1 MLIRDEKMKIGGSN
15 LSEFEELLEKIQQ
28 QKPELTK
35 QDIEDKIKQKMEKIG
50 PGYLTN
56 EGALFLIAGDL
67 GISLKQNFKELPT
80 EMGLKDIY
88 VGARDV
94 SIESRVLNISPT
106 KQFSRKD
113 GSPFLL
119 RTMTVYDNDSAVS
132 VKLWDEKANLPGI
145 DELKPGDLIKIIK
158 AYVKSD
164 LNGSPTINVG
174 SGSNIESTNKES
186 KICAVDELT
195 IDVSEVKENQS
206 NLVVSGKIDG
216 SITTLEFTNRRGEP
230 GKGLRMRLKG
240 KDDATKGV
248 VIWGRDE
255 SFLPKV
261 IPQNAKV
268 RLLGVRTKVG
278 NQGLEIHGNE
288 ATLVEIEGGK
298 EVEPVIV
305 RIGTKRN
312 DGDKTVAIGIDIKKN
327 MVYMSDSSKMLD
339 SVNTGDVVECM
350 PSKVFGNSIT
360 INHDSF
366 LRKID
371 DDKSIPPLS
380 SLRTKISE
388 VKSGNDYCVEAII
401 LKEPEKREV
410 QTKTGETILLSE
422 MFVEDDSGQIW
433 IKGWRNQAIL
443 LDGHSVGE
451 IISVTAV
458 NAKAGLEGRTE
469 LFLTP
474 FSSIVKKN

>member
-1 MLIRDEKMKIGGSN
+1 M
-15 LSEFEELLEKIQQ
+15 SEFEELLEKIQE

-35 QDIEDKIKQKMEKIG
+35 QDIDDRVKQKIEKIG
-50 PGYLTN
+50 PGYLTE
-56 EGALFLIAGDL
+56 EGALFLIAKDL
-67 GISLKQNFKELPT
+67 GISLKQTLKT
-80 EMGLKDIY
+80 EMSLKDIY
-88 VGARDV
+88 VGAKDV

-113 GSPFLL
+113 DSPFLL

-145 DELKPGDLIKIIK
+145 EELKPGDLIKIIK
-158 AYVKSD
+158 AYIKSD

-174 SGSNIESTNKES
+174 SGSNIEPTNKES
-186 KICAVDELT
+186 KIRAVDELT
-195 IDVSEVKENQS
+195 IDASEVKENQS

-240 KDDATKGV
+240 NDDTTKGV

-268 RLLGVRTKVG
+268 RLLGVRTKIG

-288 ATLVEIEGGK
+288 ATLIEIEGGK
-298 EVEPVIV
+298 ESEPVIV
-305 RIGTKRN
+305 RVATMKRN
-312 DGDKTVAIGIDIKKN
+312 DGGKTVAMGIDNKKN
-327 MVYMSDSSKMLD
+327 TVYLTDSSNMLD
-339 SVNTGDVVECM
+339 SISAGDVIECM
-350 PSKVFGNSIT
+350 PAQVFGNAVT
-360 INHDSF
+360 INNDSF
-366 LRKID
+366 VRKID
-371 DDKSIPPLS
+371 DDGSIPSLS
-380 SLRTKISE
+380 DLRTKISE
-388 VKSGNDYCVEAII
+388 IKSENNYCVEAII

-422 MFVEDDSGQIW
+422 MFVEDASGQIW

-443 LDGHSVGE
+443 LDGLSSGE

-474 FSSIVKKN
+474 FSAVVKKN

>member
-1 MLIRDEKMKIGGSN
+1 M
-15 LSEFEELLEKIQQ
+15 SEFEELLEKIQE

-35 QDIEDKIKQKMEKIG
+35 QDIEDRIKQKKEKIG
-50 PGYLTN
+50 TGYLTDQ
-56 EGALFLIAGDL
+56 GALFLIASDL
-67 GISLKQNFKELPT
+67 GISLKQTLKV
-80 EMGLKDIY
+80 EMNLKDLY
-88 VGARDV
+88 VGAKDV
-94 SIESRVLNISPT
+94 SVESRVLNISPA

-145 DELKPGDLIKIIK
+145 EELKPGDLIKIIK

-186 KICAVDELT
+186 EIRPIDDLT

-206 NLVVSGKIDG
+206 NLVVLGKIDG
-216 SITTLEFTNRRGEP
+216 NITTLEFTNRRGEP
-230 GKGLRMRLKG
+230 GKGLRMRLKENDG
-240 KDDATKGV
+240 TAKGV
-248 VIWGRDE
+248 VIWGKDE
-255 SFLPKV
+255 SLLPKV
-261 IPQNAKV
+261 ISQNAKV
-268 RLLGVRTKVG
+268 RLLGVRTKIG

-298 EVEPVIV
+298 ESEPVIV
-305 RIGTKRN
+305 RIATIKRN
-312 DGDKTVAIGIDIKKN
+312 DGGKTVAIGIDNKKN
-327 MVYMSDSSKMLD
+327 MVYVSDSSNMLVPI
-339 SVNTGDVVECM
+339 SAGDVIECM
-350 PSKVFGNSIT
+350 PSQVFGNSIT

-380 SLRTKISE
+380 DLRTKISE
-388 VKSGNDYCVEAII
+388 IKSENNYCVEAII

>member
-1 MLIRDEKMKIGGSN
+1 
-15 LSEFEELLEKIQQ
+15 LSEFEELLEKIRE

-35 QDIEDKIKQKMEKIG
+35 EDIDDKIKQKKEKIG
-50 PGYLTN
+50 VGYLTDQ
-56 EGALFLIAGDL
+56 GALFLIASDL
-67 GISLKQNFKELPT
+67 GISLKQTLKV

-88 VGARDV
+88 VGAKDV

-119 RTMTVYDNDSAVS
+119 RTMTVYDNDSTAS

-145 DELKPGDLIKIIK
+145 EELKPGDLIKIIK

-174 SGSNIESTNKES
+174 SGSNIESANKES
-186 KICAVDELT
+186 KICPIDDLA
-195 IDVSEVKENQS
+195 IDVSDVKENQS
-206 NLVVSGKIDG
+206 NLVVLGKMDG
-216 SITTLEFTNRRGEP
+216 NITTLEFTNKRGEP

-240 KDDATKGV
+240 NDGTAKGV
-248 VIWGRDE
+248 VIWGKDE
-255 SFLPKV
+255 SFLPKL

-278 NQGLEIHGNE
+278 TQGLEIHGNE

-298 EVEPVIV
+298 ETEPVIV
-305 RIGTKRN
+305 RIATIKRN
-312 DGDKTVAIGIDIKKN
+312 DGEKTIATGIDDKKN
-327 MVYMSDSSKMLD
+327 MVYISDSSNMLD
-339 SVNTGDVVECM
+339 SISTGDVIECM
-350 PSKVFGNSIT
+350 PAQVFGNAVT
-360 INHDSF
+360 INNDSF
-366 LRKID
+366 VRKID
-371 DDKSIPPLS
+371 DDGSIPSLS
-380 SLRTKISE
+380 DLRTKISE
-388 VKSGNDYCVEAII
+388 IKSENNYCVEAII

-443 LDGHSVGE
+443 LDGLSSGE

-474 FSSIVKKN
+474 NSTVVKKN

>member
-1 MLIRDEKMKIGGSN
+1 M
-15 LSEFEELLEKIQQ
+15 SEFEELLEKIQQ

-35 QDIEDKIKQKMEKIG
+35 QDIEDRIKQKKEKIG
-50 PGYLTN
+50 TGYLTDQ
-56 EGALFLIAGDL
+56 GALFLIAADL
-67 GISLKQNFKELPT
+67 GISLKQTLKV
-80 EMGLKDIY
+80 EMNLKDLY
-88 VGARDV
+88 VGAKDV

-145 DELKPGDLIKIIK
+145 EDLKPGNLIKIVK

-186 KICAVDELT
+186 EIRPIDDLT

-216 SITTLEFTNRRGEP
+216 NITTLEFTNRRGEP

-240 KDDATKGV
+240 NDGTAKGV
-248 VIWGRDE
+248 VIWGKDE
-255 SFLPKV
+255 SLLPKV
-261 IPQNAKV
+261 ISQNAKV
-268 RLLGVRTKVG
+268 RLLGVRTKIG

-298 EVEPVIV
+298 ESEPVIV
-305 RIGTKRN
+305 RIATIKRN
-312 DGDKTVAIGIDIKKN
+312 DGGKTVAIGIDNKKN
-327 MVYMSDSSKMLD
+327 MVYVSDSSNMLVPI
-339 SVNTGDVVECM
+339 SAGDVIECM
-350 PSKVFGNSIT
+350 PSQVFGNSIT

-380 SLRTKISE
+380 ELRTKISE

-422 MFVEDDSGQIW
+422 MFVEDASGQIW

>member
-1 MLIRDEKMKIGGSN
+1 
-15 LSEFEELLEKIQQ
+15 LSEFEELLEKIQE

-35 QDIEDKIKQKMEKIG
+35 QDIDDRIKQKIEKIG
-50 PGYLTN
+50 PGYLTD
-56 EGALFLIAGDL
+56 EGALFLIAKDL
-67 GISLKQNFKELPT
+67 GISLKQTLKT
-80 EMGLKDIY
+80 EMSLKDIY
-88 VGARDV
+88 VGAKDV

-145 DELKPGDLIKIIK
+145 EELKPGDLIKIIK
-158 AYVKSD
+158 AYIKSD

-174 SGSNIESTNKES
+174 SGSNIEPTNKES
-186 KICAVDELT
+186 KIIAVDELT
-195 IDVSEVKENQS
+195 VDASQVKENQS

-240 KDDATKGV
+240 NDDTTKGV

-288 ATLVEIEGGK
+288 ATLIEIEGGK
-298 EVEPVIV
+298 ESEPVIV
-305 RIGTKRN
+305 RVATMKRN
-312 DGDKTVAIGIDIKKN
+312 DGGKTVAMGIDNKKN
-327 MVYMSDSSKMLD
+327 TVYLTDSSNMLD
-339 SVNTGDVVECM
+339 SISTGDVIECM
-350 PSKVFGNSIT
+350 PAQVFGNAVT
-360 INHDSF
+360 INNNSF
-366 LRKID
+366 VRKID
-371 DDKSIPPLS
+371 DESIPQLS
-380 SLRTKISE
+380 SLRTKISDI
-388 VKSGNDYCVEAII
+388 KSGNNYCVEAII

-422 MFVEDDSGQIW
+422 MFVEDASGQIW

-443 LDGHSVGE
+443 LDGLSSGE

-474 FSSIVKKN
+474 FSAVVKKN

>member
-1 MLIRDEKMKIGGSN
+1 M
-15 LSEFEELLEKIQQ
+15 SEFEELLEKIQE

-35 QDIEDKIKQKMEKIG
+35 QDIDDKVKQKIEKIG
-50 PGYLTN
+50 PGYLTD
-56 EGALFLIAGDL
+56 EGALFLIAKDL
-67 GISLKQNFKELPT
+67 GISLKQTLKT
-80 EMGLKDIY
+80 EMSLKDIY
-88 VGARDV
+88 VGAKDV

-145 DELKPGDLIKIIK
+145 EELKPGDLIKIIK
-158 AYVKSD
+158 AYIKSD

-186 KICAVDELT
+186 KIIAVDELT
-195 IDVSEVKENQS
+195 VDISQVKENQS

-230 GKGLRMRLKG
+230 GKGLKMRLKG
-240 KDDATKGV
+240 NDDATKGV
-248 VIWGRDE
+248 VIWGKDE

-268 RLLGVRTKVG
+268 RLLGVRTKIG

-288 ATLVEIEGGK
+288 ATLIEIEGGK
-298 EVEPVIV
+298 ELEPVIV
-305 RIGTKRN
+305 RVATMKRN
-312 DGDKTVAIGIDIKKN
+312 DGGKTVAMGIDNKKN
-327 MVYMSDSSKMLD
+327 MVYLTDSSNMLD
-339 SVNTGDVVECM
+339 SISIGDVIECM
-350 PSKVFGNSIT
+350 PAQVFGNAVT
-360 INHDSF
+360 INHNSF
-366 LRKID
+366 VRKID
-371 DDKSIPPLS
+371 DESIPQLS

-388 VKSGNDYCVEAII
+388 IKSGNNYCIEAII

-443 LDGHSVGE
+443 LDGLSSGE

-474 FSSIVKKN
+474 FSAVVKKN

>member
-1 MLIRDEKMKIGGSN
+1 M
-15 LSEFEELLEKIQQ
+15 SEFEELLEKIQE

-35 QDIEDKIKQKMEKIG
+35 QDIEDRIKQKKEKIG
-50 PGYLTN
+50 TGYLTDQ
-56 EGALFLIAGDL
+56 GALFLIASDL
-67 GISLKQNFKELPT
+67 GISLKQTLKV
-80 EMGLKDIY
+80 EMNLKDLY
-88 VGARDV
+88 VGAKDV

-145 DELKPGDLIKIIK
+145 EDLKPGDLIKIIK

-186 KICAVDELT
+186 EIRPINDLT

-216 SITTLEFTNRRGEP
+216 GITTLEFTNRRGEP
-230 GKGLRMRLKG
+230 GKGLRMRVKG
-240 KDDATKGV
+240 NDGTTRGV
-248 VIWGRDE
+248 VIWGKDE

-261 IPQNAKV
+261 ISQNAKI

-288 ATLVEIEGGK
+288 ATLIEIEGDE
-298 EVEPVIV
+298 EVKPVVV

-312 DGDKTVAIGIDIKKN
+312 DGDKTVAIGIDIKKK

-339 SVNTGDVVECM
+339 SVSIGDVIECM
-350 PSKVFGNSIT
+350 PSKVFGSSIT

-366 LRKID
+366 LKKID
-371 DDKSIPPLS
+371 DDESIPPLS
-380 SLRTKISE
+380 DLRTKISE

-401 LKEPEKREV
+401 LKEPERREV

>member
-1 MLIRDEKMKIGGSN
+1 M
-15 LSEFEELLEKIQQ
+15 SEFEELLEKIQE

-35 QDIEDKIKQKMEKIG
+35 QDIEDRIKQKKEKIG
-50 PGYLTN
+50 TGYLTDQ
-56 EGALFLIAGDL
+56 GALFLIASDL
-67 GISLKQNFKELPT
+67 GISLKQTLKA
-80 EMGLKDIY
+80 EMNIKDLY
-88 VGARDV
+88 VGAKDV
-94 SIESRVLNISPT
+94 SVESRVLNISPT

-145 DELKPGDLIKIIK
+145 EDLKPGDLIKIIK

-164 LNGSPTINVG
+164 LNGSPTLNVG

-186 KICAVDELT
+186 NIRAVDELT
-195 IDVSEVKENQS
+195 IDASEVKENQS
-206 NLVVSGKIDG
+206 NLVVSGRIDG
-216 SITTLEFTNRRGEP
+216 GITTLEFTNRRGEP

-248 VIWGRDE
+248 VIWGKDE

-261 IPQNAKV
+261 ISQNAKV

-288 ATLVEIEGGK
+288 ATLVEIEGDE
-298 EVEPVIV
+298 EVKPVVV

-312 DGDKTVAIGIDIKKN
+312 DGDKTVSIGIDIKKK

-339 SVNTGDVVECM
+339 SVSIGDVIECM
-350 PSKVFGNSIT
+350 PSKVFGSSIT

-401 LKEPEKREV
+401 LKEPERREV

-433 IKGWRNQAIL
+433 IKGWRNQAVL
-443 LDGHSVGE
+443 LDGLSVGE

-474 FSSIVKKN
+474 FSAIVKKN

>member
-1 MLIRDEKMKIGGSN
+1 
-15 LSEFEELLEKIQQ
+15 LSEFEELLEKIQE

-35 QDIEDKIKQKMEKIG
+35 QDIDDRIKQKIEKIG
-50 PGYLTN
+50 PGYLTD
-56 EGALFLIAGDL
+56 EGALFLIAKDL
-67 GISLKQNFKELPT
+67 GISLKQTLKT
-80 EMGLKDIY
+80 EMSLKDIY
-88 VGARDV
+88 IGAKDV

-145 DELKPGDLIKIIK
+145 EELKPGDLIKIIK
-158 AYVKSD
+158 AYIKSD

-186 KICAVDELT
+186 KIIAVDELT
-195 IDVSEVKENQS
+195 VDISQVKENQS

-240 KDDATKGV
+240 NDDTTKGV

-268 RLLGVRTKVG
+268 RLLGVRTKIG

-288 ATLVEIEGGK
+288 ATLIEIEGGK
-298 EVEPVIV
+298 ESEPVIV
-305 RIGTKRN
+305 RVATMKRN
-312 DGDKTVAIGIDIKKN
+312 DGGKTVAMGIDNKKN
-327 MVYMSDSSKMLD
+327 TVYLTDSSNMLD
-339 SVNTGDVVECM
+339 SINTGDVIECM
-350 PSKVFGNSIT
+350 PAQVFGNAVT
-360 INHDSF
+360 INNNSF
-366 LRKID
+366 VRKID
-371 DDKSIPPLS
+371 DESIPQLS

-388 VKSGNDYCVEAII
+388 IKSGNNYCVEAII

-422 MFVEDDSGQIW
+422 MFVEDASGQIW

-443 LDGHSVGE
+443 LDGLSSGE

-474 FSSIVKKN
+474 YSTVVKKN

>member
-1 MLIRDEKMKIGGSN
+1 M
-15 LSEFEELLEKIQQ
+15 SEFEELLEKIQE

-35 QDIEDKIKQKMEKIG
+35 QDIDDRIKQKIEKIG
-50 PGYLTN
+50 PGYLTD
-56 EGALFLIAGDL
+56 EGALFLIAKDL
-67 GISLKQNFKELPT
+67 GISLKQTLKT
-80 EMGLKDIY
+80 EMSLKDIY
-88 VGARDV
+88 VGAKDV

-119 RTMTVYDNDSAVS
+119 RTMTVYDNDSTVS

-145 DELKPGDLIKIIK
+145 EELKPGDLIKIIK
-158 AYVKSD
+158 AYIKSD

-186 KICAVDELT
+186 KIRAVDELT
-195 IDVSEVKENQS
+195 IDASEVKENQS

-230 GKGLRMRLKG
+230 GKGLKMRLKG
-240 KDDATKGV
+240 NDDATKGV
-248 VIWGRDE
+248 VIWGKDE

-268 RLLGVRTKVG
+268 RLLGVRTKIG

-288 ATLVEIEGGK
+288 ATLIEIEGGK
-298 EVEPVIV
+298 ESEPVIV
-305 RIGTKRN
+305 RIATMKRN
-312 DGDKTVAIGIDIKKN
+312 DGGKTVAMGIDNKKN
-327 MVYMSDSSKMLD
+327 MVYLTDSSNMLD
-339 SVNTGDVVECM
+339 SISAGDVIECM
-350 PSKVFGNSIT
+350 PAQVFGNAVT
-360 INHDSF
+360 INHNSF
-366 LRKID
+366 VRKID
-371 DDKSIPPLS
+371 DESIPQLS

-388 VKSGNDYCVEAII
+388 IKSGNNYCIEAII

-443 LDGHSVGE
+443 LDGLSSGE

-474 FSSIVKKN
+474 FSAVVKKN

>member
-1 MLIRDEKMKIGGSN
+1 
-15 LSEFEELLEKIQQ
+15 LSEFEELLEKIQE

-35 QDIEDKIKQKMEKIG
+35 QDIDDMIKQKKEKIG
-50 PGYLTN
+50 AGYLTDQ
-56 EGALFLIAGDL
+56 GALFLIASDL
-67 GISLKQNFKELPT
+67 GISLKQTLKA
-80 EMGLKDIY
+80 EMNLKDLY
-88 VGARDV
+88 VGAKDV

-119 RTMTVYDNDSAVS
+119 RTMTVYDNDSTAS

-186 KICAVDELT
+186 KIRPIDDLT
-195 IDVSEVKENQS
+195 IDVSEIKENQS

-216 SITTLEFTNRRGEP
+216 AVTTLEFTNRRGEP
-230 GKGLRMRLKG
+230 GKGLKMRLKG
-240 KDDATKGV
+240 NDGITKGV
-248 VIWGRDE
+248 VIWGKDE

-261 IPQNAKV
+261 VSRNAKV

-288 ATLVEIEGGK
+288 ATLVEFEGGK
-298 EVEPVIV
+298 EAEPVIV
-305 RIGTKRN
+305 RIATIKRN
-312 DGDKTVAIGIDIKKN
+312 DGEKTVAIGIDNKKN
-327 MVYMSDSSKMLD
+327 MVYMSDSTKMLD
-339 SVNTGDVVECM
+339 SISAGDVIECM
-350 PSKVFGNSIT
+350 PSNVFGSSIT

-366 LRKID
+366 LRKIN

-388 VKSGNDYCVEAII
+388 IKSGNDYCVEAII

-433 IKGWRNQAIL
+433 IKGWRNQAVL
-443 LDGHSVGE
+443 LDGLSVGE
-451 IISVTAV
+451 IISVTAI

-474 FSSIVKKN
+474 FSGIVKKN

>member
-1 MLIRDEKMKIGGSN
+1 

-35 QDIEDKIKQKMEKIG
+35 QDIEDRIKQKKEKIG
-50 PGYLTN
+50 TGYLTDQ
-56 EGALFLIAGDL
+56 GALFLIAADL
-67 GISLKQNFKELPT
+67 GISLKQTLKV
-80 EMGLKDIY
+80 EMNLKDLY
-88 VGARDV
+88 VGAKDV

-145 DELKPGDLIKIIK
+145 EDLKPGNLIKIVK

-186 KICAVDELT
+186 EIRPIDDLT

-216 SITTLEFTNRRGEP
+216 NITTLEFTNRRGEP

-240 KDDATKGV
+240 NDGTAKGV
-248 VIWGRDE
+248 VIWGKDE

-261 IPQNAKV
+261 ISQNAKV
-268 RLLGVRTKVG
+268 RLLGVRTKIG

-298 EVEPVIV
+298 ESEPVIV
-305 RIGTKRN
+305 RIATIKRN
-312 DGDKTVAIGIDIKKN
+312 DGGKTVAIGIDNKKN
-327 MVYMSDSSKMLD
+327 MVYVSDSSNMLVPI
-339 SVNTGDVVECM
+339 SAGDVIECM
-350 PSKVFGNSIT
+350 PSQVFGNSIT

-380 SLRTKISE
+380 ELRTKISE

-422 MFVEDDSGQIW
+422 MFVEDASGQIW